1 MTRPLDIITRAMK
14 DIGAL
19 AAGENPTA
27 DEAQDG
33 LDMLND
39 MIAQW
44 SNENMMVFY
53 RTEIV
58 FPCVQNQTQYTIG
71 PSGNVSARF
80 VGSISGTTLTVPV
93 DGVTKGAITM
103 GMTLTGPGV
112 LSGTTI
118 VGFGTGAGGN
128 VNEGGT
134 YTVSRTHTTPV
145 VAQIIDAYYERPL
158 TIESAFV
165 RVTTTSNGVPIYGG
179 GLDYPIAILS
189 LEEYESIGLKTL
201 NGPWP
206 KSLYYQP
213 SELLGTIYLWP
224 NPAQGE
230 MHLFTQTIFREFG
243 DLYGTIQFP
252 QGYNMALRWCLAERL
267 MPMYGKINQI
277 QVQQISA
284 YAAQAKATIKR
295 TNMKPPQVSKYPDVL
310 MTGRPKDAAFIL
322 DGGFN

>member
-1 MTRPLDIITRAMK
+1 MTRPIDIISRAMK

-19 AAGENPTA
+19 AAGEVPTA

-58 FPCVQNQTQYTIG
+58 FPCVQNQVQYTIG
-71 PSGNVSARF
+71 PSGNVGATF
-80 VGSISGTTLTVPV
+80 TGSISGNTLTVPANA
-93 DGVTKGAITM
+93 VTSGAITM
-103 GMTLTGPGV
+103 GMTLTGTGV
-112 LSGTTI
+112 ASGTTI

-134 YTVSRTHTTPV
+134 YTVSIPQTVSSTT
-145 VAQIIDAYYERPL
+145 ISAYYERPL

-165 RVTTTSNGVPIYGG
+165 RVNTTSNGVPIYGG
-179 GLDYPIAILS
+179 GLDYPISILS
-189 LEEYESIGLKTL
+189 LEEYESIGLKSL

-206 KSLYYQP
+206 KAIYYQP
-213 SELLGTIYLWP
+213 SELLGTIYVWP

-230 MHLFTQTIFREFG
+230 LHLFTQTIFREFG

-267 MPMYGKINQI
+267 TPMYGKVN
-277 QVQQISA
+277 QVQLGQISA

>member
-1 MTRPLDIITRAMK
+1 MTTPYDIITRAMK

-58 FPCVQNQTQYTIG
+58 FPCVQNQIQYTIG
-71 PSGNVSARF
+71 PNGNVGAAF
-80 VGSISGTTLTVPV
+80 TGSISLTTLIVPANA
-93 DGVTKGAITM
+93 VTSGAITI
-103 GMTLTGPGV
+103 GMTLTGSGITP
-112 LSGTTI
+112 GTTI
-118 VGFGTGAGGN
+118 VSFGTGAGGN

-134 YTVSRTHTTPV
+134 YTVSISQT
-145 VAQIIDAYYERPL
+145 VASTAITAYYERPL

-179 GLDYPIAILS
+179 GLDYPITILS
-189 LEEYESIGLKTL
+189 LEEYESIGLKSL

-206 KSLYYQP
+206 KALYYQP

-243 DLYGTIQFP
+243 DLYGTMQFP
-252 QGYNMALRWCLAERL
+252 QGYNMALRWCLAERM
-267 MPMYGKINQI
+267 MPMYGKMGQLQI
-277 QVQQISA
+277 QQITN